1 MNSTLVQKQRVLF
14 IRQKNNQFEE
24 HQKIIIP
31 LPCPFLGGTFPR
43 RFNIPSSDNAWQSMI
58 KKHVRKRSKKN
69 SKRWISEMPKLINVS
84 LKTRKKNG
92 SGRRLHII
100 GQKTKL
106 VG

>member
-1 MNSTLVQKQRVLF
+1 
-14 IRQKNNQFEE
+14 
-24 HQKIIIP
+24 
-31 LPCPFLGGTFPR
+31 
-43 RFNIPSSDNAWQSMI
+43 MI